1 MRSNSRAAPKS
12 RLLESQ
18 ALHGGDAIGVVADE
32 ASHGCLSNLSQLGR
46 ESKYLIS
53 FEFLTPK
60 STKYCEFHV
69 LVDVLLSHN

>member
-32 ASHGCLSNLSQLGR
+32 ASHGRLSNLSQLR
-46 ESKYLIS
+46 SQLKNLII
-53 FEFLTPK
+53 
-60 STKYCEFHV
+60 CEIIYFIGKFM
-69 LVDVLLSHN
+69 SYIWG